1 MELIKNNSLSIRR
14 VWMIFFCLMLMLVF
28 ILYTPGLKG
37 GYLFDDEPN
46 LFPMGIRGGVT
57 TWEAFRAFVF
67 QGHSGP
73 LGRPIS
79 LASFL
84 LNAQTWPVDPYAF
97 KLTNICIHLL
107 AGAMLCWATLN
118 LLRFYGVPEQH
129 ARWAAL
135 LNMSFWMLHPLMVST
150 TLYIVQRMA
159 QLSAL
164 FIFAGLGGY
173 LHGRILLQK
182 GGGTRTAYVWMSTS
196 LIVAT
201 TLATLSKENG
211 ALLPLLA
218 WVIGVCHPKSK
229 NANHA
234 SDNPDWKWSLLFL
247 WLPSFAVL
255 GILGRSINFSPD
267 AWPTRPFNQMERIL
281 TEGRIIWEYLYQLYI
296 PRIEGKGLFQD
307 GYLLSTSLINPIT
320 TLWSLLGI
328 AALIGLP
335 FWFRR
340 KGPLGACAAIA
351 LLFFLA
357 AHLMEST
364 VIGLELYFEHRNYVA
379 AAFLFLPVAMG
390 LIVLA
395 KKRSVV
401 LAGSISFLI
410 VLTLGWLT
418 WQRSTLWSDT
428 EFLQNYWAVNTPDS
442 PRAKNRLSSFLFD
455 EGRDDEAFGILE
467 AAMVQF
473 PNSSL
478 ISMQWL
484 LQKVVRGQAHQED
497 FKRVQEGLSKQRL
510 DAQTVGGIRAI
521 VEFLVNS
528 PDSSKERK
536 SVLLI
541 LDEMDSIKS
550 YRAVDAFN
558 KISPYLRGLLLIS
571 EREPVK
577 AMPFLKKAIFL
588 YKDMDF
594 ALSIVN
600 FMAGNGYAAE
610 GLILLN
616 ETEKML
622 YTLPDNGIVMSKS
635 AYEVEINQLGYRL
648 QNVVKNNNGSND
660 NVAR

>member
-1 MELIKNNSLSIRR
+1 
-14 VWMIFFCLMLMLVF
+14 
-28 ILYTPGLKG
+28 
-37 GYLFDDEPN
+37 
-46 LFPMGIRGGVT
+46 
-57 TWEAFRAFVF
+57 
-67 QGHSGP
+67 
-73 LGRPIS
+73 
-79 LASFL
+79 
-84 LNAQTWPVDPYAF
+84 
-97 KLTNICIHLL
+97 
-107 AGAMLCWATLN
+107 
-118 LLRFYGVPEQH
+118 
-129 ARWAAL
+129 
-135 LNMSFWMLHPLMVST
+135 
-150 TLYIVQRMA
+150 
-159 QLSAL
+159 
-164 FIFAGLGGY
+164 
-173 LHGRILLQK
+173 
-182 GGGTRTAYVWMSTS
+182 
-196 LIVAT
+196 
-201 TLATLSKENG
+201 
-211 ALLPLLA
+211 
-218 WVIGVCHPKSK
+218 
-229 NANHA
+229 
-234 SDNPDWKWSLLFL
+234 
-247 WLPSFAVL
+247 
-255 GILGRSINFSPD
+255 
-267 AWPTRPFNQMERIL
+267 MERIL

-296 PRIEGKGLFQD
+296 PRIEGRGLFQD
-307 GYLLSTSLINPIT
+307 GYLFSTSLIKPIT
-320 TLWSLLGI
+320 TLWSFLGV

-401 LAGSISFLI
+401 LAGSVSFLI

-467 AAMVQF
+467 TAMVQF

-484 LQKVVRGQAHQED
+484 LQKVLRGQAHQED
-497 FKRVQEGLSKQRL
+497 FKRVQEGLSQQRL

-541 LDEMDSIKS
+541 LDKMDSIKS

-577 AMPFLKKAIFL
+577 AIPFLKKAIYL

-594 ALSIVN
+594 ALSIVH
-600 FMAGNGYAAE
+600 FMAANGYAAE

-648 QNVVKNNNGSND
+648 QNAVKNNNGSND
-660 NVAR
+660 NVKR